1 MAASYNRRTIESC
14 GVRTPLAGPARA
26 ARRSHCVVHAIPA
39 NICARCDVRRVG
51 EAPANGDTSSEAPG
65 QPEGTAVG
73 DAAAS
78 DAAAS
83 DAPGHGEPA
92 ALLDGPGADW
102 PDAPPAVTTSAKTAA
117 RGVVMAARGWCEEPT

>member
-1 MAASYNRRTIESC
+1 MAASYNRRTSESC
-14 GVRTPLAGPARA
+14 VVRTPLAGPAIA
-26 ARRSHCVVHAIPA
+26 SRRSHCVVHAIPA
-39 NICARCDVRRVG
+39 NTCARCDVRRVG
-51 EAPANGDTSSEAPG
+51 EAPANGDASSEAPG

-73 DAAAS
+73 DVAVGDVAVG

-102 PDAPPAVTTSAKTAA
+102 PDAPPAMTTSAKTAA
-117 RGVVMAARGWCEEPT
+117 RAVVMAR